1 MKKILTIILSLGTIM
16 IFGQESCAF
25 ERVQQELERKDPE
38 VRKSREEAEA
48 RLLKMNAKEYLNK
61 IGATSKNGLYTGQV
75 YEIPV
80 VIHVIESSDPSNA
93 SLVRTDAQ
101 IQEWV
106 DNSNKVF
113 ATTYGNGYYPEGPGN
128 DGGNV
133 IPFKLVLAKRTP
145 QCASTNGIIR
155 YNGSS
160 IQGYDTYGVRSS
172 GPSGPNGP
180 NENTIKNMVPHWP
193 ESSYFNIYLV
203 IGIDGDK
210 GYNGILGWAYYPSNP
225 NSAYDSFMKV
235 SGIGNPYV
243 FTHELGHAFGL
254 DHVFSGTSAIS
265 SSPQASHCP
274 DNSDCTVNNDKVC
287 DTEPTANL
295 LYVSPFPSNTNIN
308 PCTGSPYQ
316 GIQYNVM
323 NYTARPRKFTAGQR
337 ERAIAMFMQHRSN
350 LTRSL
355 AGTAITPASPV
366 PTLTA
371 SACNPTGITNPSNQS
386 MGPTRV
392 QLGNIDNASDA
403 FWTYSNGHY
412 YADYSLQNCFR
423 REVFTDI
430 SVNSNQLK
438 ISFGGSPQYIKA
450 WIDYNNNGIFED
462 SELIGASPNR
472 LNAGQSPYVIN
483 FTPPVTA
490 TRDTYLRMR
499 VIADRNQK
507 TPCENLTN
515 GQTEDYS
522 VRIPGAS
529 LSTIEN
535 DKATDAV
542 HYSPEHNSLILV
554 NSGSKKFGSYEIY
567 DMSGKMIQ
575 KGKSETSSIILNF
588 YHKGTYVLTFV
599 ENGRKVSK
607 KFIQ

>member
-1 MKKILTIILSLGTIM
+1 MKKILTIVISLGTIM
-16 IFGQESCAF
+16 IFGQEFCAF
-25 ERVQQELERKDPE
+25 DRVQQELERKDPE
-38 VRKSREEAEA
+38 IRKSRENAEA
-48 RLLKMNAKEYLNK
+48 HILQTNVQHYLNK
-61 IGATSKNGLYTGQV
+61 IGATSKNGLYTGQI

-101 IQEWV
+101 ILEWIE
-106 DNSNKVF
+106 NSNKVF
-113 ATTYGNGYYPEGPGN
+113 ATTYGNGYYPEGLGN
-128 DGGNV
+128 HGGNV
-133 IPFKLVLAKRTP
+133 IPFKLVPAKKTP
-145 QCASTNGIIR
+145 QCTGTNGIIR
-155 YNGSS
+155 YNGSN
-160 IQGYDTYGVRSS
+160 IQGYDTYGVR
-172 GPSGPNGP
+172 GFGTNGP

-193 ESSYFNIYLV
+193 ENSYFNIYLV
-203 IGIDGDK
+203 IGIDGNK
-210 GYNGILGWAYYPSNP
+210 GPNGVLGWAYYPSNS
-225 NSAYDSFMKV
+225 NSTYDSFMKV
-235 SGIGNPYV
+235 SGIGNPYI

-265 SSPQASHCP
+265 SSPQASDCP
-274 DNSDCTVNNDKVC
+274 DNSDCTINNDKVC
-287 DTEPTANL
+287 DTEPTANTQIAWI
-295 LYVSPFPSNTNIN
+295 FPTNTTIN
-308 PCTGSPYQ
+308 PCTGVPYQ
-316 GIQYNVM
+316 GVQYNIM
-323 NYTARPRKFTAGQR
+323 NYTNHPRKFTAGQR
-337 ERAIAMFMQHRSN
+337 ERAIAMFMQFRSN

-355 AGTAITPASPV
+355 GGTAITPASPV

-392 QLGNIDNASDA
+392 QLGNIDNASDP

-423 REVFTDI
+423 RDVFTDI

-483 FTPPVTA
+483 FTPPATA
-490 TRDTYLRMR
+490 IRDTYLRMR

-507 TPCENLTN
+507 APCENLTN

-522 VRIPGAS
+522 VRIPGAT
-529 LSTIEN
+529 LHTIETN
-535 DKATDAV
+535 KAINAV
-542 HYSPEHNSLILV
+542 HYSQDNNSLILV
-554 NSGSKKFGSYEIY
+554 SGNSKKFGSYEIY
-567 DMSGKMIQ
+567 DISGKMIQ
-575 KGKSETSSIILNF
+575 KGKSETNEIILNF
-588 YHKGTYVLTFV
+588 YHKGTYALTFI